1 MKHLAKRLFF
11 TLAIL
16 CFSALFVYSACKL
29 YGEYADHKKN
39 ARAYEA
45 VAALVQTEPPAG
57 DTSAPAEAGSG
68 AGQETAK
75 SFGVTEQDT
84 AGITAYET
92 YRAVY
97 EQNHDFVGWLSISDT
112 SINYP
117 VVQTPEDPDH
127 YLRRGFDGEYSYYGV
142 PYVQSNCDL
151 SSSSN
156 LVIYGHNMND
166 GSMFADLCE
175 YADQDFYREHPT
187 IRFDTLAQFGEYQV
201 IAAFKTVAYSDA
213 GFAYYQFVDGSQE
226 DFEAY
231 VAQCKALSLYDTGVT
246 AEYGDRLITL
256 STCEYS
262 RDNGRMVVVA
272 KRVGAD

>member
-16 CFSALFVYSACKL
+16 FFAAVFVYSAVKL
-29 YGEYADHKKN
+29 YGAYADHKKN
-39 ARAYEA
+39 AQAFAA
-45 VAALVQTEPPAG
+45 VAALVQTEPPTG
-57 DTSAPAEAGSG
+57 DASTPSGTSNG
-68 AGQETAK
+68 ASQETEK
-75 SFGVTEQDT
+75 SFGVTEEDT
-84 AGITAYET
+84 AGTTAYET

-97 EQNHDFVGWLSISDT
+97 EQNHDFVGWLSIEDT
-112 SINYP
+112 AINYP

-151 SSSSN
+151 SGSAN

-166 GSMFADLCE
+166 GSMFADLCQ
-175 YADQDFYREHPT
+175 YADRDFYLEHQT
-187 IRFDTLAQFGEYQV
+187 IRFDTLSQFGQYQV
-201 IAAFKTVAYSDA
+201 IAAFKTVAYSDS

-226 DFEAY
+226 EFAAY
-231 VAQCKALSLYDTGVT
+231 VARCKELSLYDTGVT